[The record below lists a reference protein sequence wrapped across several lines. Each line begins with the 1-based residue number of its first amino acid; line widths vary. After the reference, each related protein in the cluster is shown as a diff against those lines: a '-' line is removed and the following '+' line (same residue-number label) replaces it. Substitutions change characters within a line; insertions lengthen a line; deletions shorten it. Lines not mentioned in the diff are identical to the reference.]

1 MSFKPLNKSV
11 REEILF
17 TDDETQA
24 EKNKVAKIQTQAVYP
39 QKLMLL
45 TSSLW
50 GHYTSFTLMGQQ
62 KQNSIQNLTFYRG
75 YDIVPLWS
83 R

>member
-1 MSFKPLNKSV
+1 MSFNPLNKSV

-50 GHYTSFTLMGQQ
+50 GHYFFHSDVSTKT
-62 KQNSIQNLTFYRG
+62 KFYSKS
-75 YDIVPLWS
+75 DFL
-83 R
+83 